1 MQRKVQ
7 LPAQRHTLIS
17 VEFEEKLTS
26 SHSEMFTII
35 QNLLFKH
42 NIENDKKILSRSP
55 MKSHRSVIND
65 HQFSPGEIKS
75 QIKFYSQILQFVK
88 ITVIHNGNKAI
99 LLNQNKIQKQHRRCS
114 LNLKIFSFKLF
125 HI

>member
-1 MQRKVQ
+1 
-7 LPAQRHTLIS
+7 
-17 VEFEEKLTS
+17 
-26 SHSEMFTII
+26 
-35 QNLLFKH
+35 
-42 NIENDKKILSRSP
+42 

-99 LLNQNKIQKQHRRCS
+99 LLNQNKNTETTQT
-114 LNLKIFSFKLF
+114 LFAKLED
-125 HI
+125 I